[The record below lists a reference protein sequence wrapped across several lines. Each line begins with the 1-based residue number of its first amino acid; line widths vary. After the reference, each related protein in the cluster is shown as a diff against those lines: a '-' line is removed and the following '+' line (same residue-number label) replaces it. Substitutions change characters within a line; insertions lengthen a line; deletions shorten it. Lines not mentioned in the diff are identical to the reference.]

1 MSANVTQ
8 LPNDV
13 RMLAIDEDDAGGLD
27 LLQIWRSIAKRKFQ
41 IVALA
46 LVAALLAYVIASRI
60 TPIFESRTSVMFET
74 SKANIVS
81 IDQAFTGVS
90 PDQQNF
96 QTQTEILRSR
106 DLALKTIQRL
116 RLWEHPDYD
125 PRIPRDDPL
134 RDMLAR
140 WGLQDF
146 IGTPA
151 ESAVAWNDVRLAEA
165 VYGRF
170 AAALKVE
177 PLPRNNQ
184 IVTIRFT
191 SPDAALAARVANTHA
206 DTYITEDLNAR
217 FEMGNSA
224 RLWLSERLSEL
235 KAKLTASEQELQRF
249 RESKG
254 LLDISGSAQTG
265 VSQQTADIRAR
276 LIDAQVRRA
285 EVEIAYQQI
294 RAAGQDAAALSAL
307 PAIQRNAAVAS
318 ARGAFLEAERKV
330 AELAER
336 YGPEHPR
343 MQQTQAERASAR
355 MTLQSQV
362 NLVVASITR
371 EFEQARAQE
380 QALRRNLDASEESVR
395 RVNRHEFDLAVL
407 QREVESNRQ
416 LYDMF
421 LSRGKE
427 TDIASDL
434 QNPVARVI
442 DRAVLG
448 SQIAPQVTRSVFIV
462 LAVALLLGCA
472 AAVLVDQLDKTI
484 KTIEDAERTLQQP
497 MLASLPVLERKS
509 AIRGVACRM
518 LLDHPESVFAEAIRT
533 ARSGILLSVL
543 DARQRTIL
551 VTSSLP
557 GEGKTVF
564 AMGVAEALAQQGS
577 RTLLLE
583 CDMRRPSIARAL
595 ELDPG
600 VAGLSALVAGTAS
613 IEDCVRRLSGSALD
627 IIVTGAVPPNP
638 QELLASR
645 RFRALL
651 DALKQRYE
659 VIVIDSPPI
668 ELVADAAV
676 LAPLCTGVAY
686 VVKAAETPAPLA
698 TRGLTHVKRAGGQVL
713 GLVLSQLDHRRAHRY
728 YGEYS
733 GYGAGGYYKY
743 GEYRH
748 AYGSRRKAGA
758 AGKA

>member
-1 MSANVTQ
+1 MSAYTSP
-8 LPNDV
+8 LTNDV
-13 RMLAIDEDDAGGLD
+13 RTPNIDEDDAGGLD
-27 LLQIWRSIAKRKFQ
+27 LLQMWRSIAKRKFQ
-41 IVALA
+41 IIALA
-46 LVAALLAYVIASRI
+46 AVAAVLAYVIASRI
-60 TPIFESRTSVMFET
+60 TPIFESHATVVFET
-74 SKANIVS
+74 RKANVVS

-90 PDQQNF
+90 PDQQHF

-106 DLALKTIQRL
+106 DLALKTIKRL

-125 PRIPRDDPL
+125 PRIEHEDLVRDL
-134 RDMLAR
+134 LAR
-140 WGLQDF
+140 WGLGDF
-146 IGTPA
+146 FNKPSAAPA
-151 ESAVAWNDVRLAEA
+151 EWNDALLAEA
-165 VYGRF
+165 VYGAF

-177 PLPRNNQ
+177 PLGRNTQ

-191 SPDAALAARVANTHA
+191 SPDQALSARVANIHA
-206 DTYITEDLNAR
+206 ESYIADDLDAR
-217 FEMGNSA
+217 FEMSNSA
-224 RLWLSERLSEL
+224 RLWLRERLSEL
-235 KAKLTASEQELQRF
+235 KAQLTASEQALQQF

-254 LLDISGSAQTG
+254 LIDISGSAQTG
-265 VSQQTADIRAR
+265 VSQQTTDLRTR

-294 RAAGQDAAALSAL
+294 RAAGKEADLSAL
-307 PAIQRNAAVAS
+307 PAIQRNTAVAS

-343 MQQTQAERASAR
+343 MLQVQAERASAR
-355 MTLQSQV
+355 TALQSQV

-380 QALRRNLDASEESVR
+380 QALQRSLDASEESVR
-395 RVNRHEFDLAVL
+395 RVNRYEFDLGVL

-434 QNPVARVI
+434 QNPVARII
-442 DRAVLG
+442 DRAVSG
-448 SQIAPQVTRSVFIV
+448 SQIAPQVTRTALVV

-484 KTIEDAERTLQQP
+484 KTVEDAERKLQQP
-497 MLASLPVLERKS
+497 LLASLPVLERKN
-509 AIRGVACRM
+509 ARRGTACRM
-518 LLDHPESVFAEAIRT
+518 LLDHPDSVFAEAIRT
-533 ARSGILLSVL
+533 ARSGILLSAL
-543 DARQRTIL
+543 DATQRTIL

-595 ELDPG
+595 DLDPG
-600 VAGLSALVAGTAS
+600 VAGLSALVAGTAG
-613 IEDCVRRLSGSALD
+613 IEDCVRQLPDSALD
-627 IIVTGAVPPNP
+627 IIVTGTVPPNP

-645 RFRALL
+645 RFRTLL
-651 DALKQRYE
+651 DALKERYE
-659 VIVIDSPPI
+659 VIIIDSAPI

-686 VVKAAETPAPLA
+686 VVKSAETPAPLA
-698 TRGLTHVKRAGGQVL
+698 VRGLTHVRRAGGQVL

-733 GYGAGGYYKY
+733 GYGMGGYYRY

-748 AYGSRRKAGA
+748 AYGSRREDAA